1 MGKRL
6 GADLV
11 LVFVTLIWGATF
23 VLVQQAIEAI
33 PVFSFL
39 AIRFLASGLLLF
51 IPVLFMP
58 SLRRT
63 VKTASIWKAGA
74 IMGFWLFAG
83 YALQTIGLLYTTPG
97 KAGFIT
103 GLSVVLVPLFAI
115 LFLRQIPAR
124 LVWAGVGLA
133 TVGLFLLTFNHS
145 GNINIG
151 DVLEFFCAISFAMQI
166 VMVGKYATKHA
177 ALPLT
182 AIQIT
187 FVGLLSILAAIISH
201 ANFSVTMQSLLSPTV
216 ILALVVCSLLAT
228 VLAYFAQIA
237 FQKFTTPTRTA
248 LIFSLEPVFAAVSA
262 FVLIGEIMTYSAILG
277 SVLILAGMVVAEFG
291 GREKALPE

>member
-58 SLRRT
+58 SLRRS

>member
-115 LFLRQIPAR
+115 LFLRQVPVR